1 MNIIATFI
9 GSIFEIYI
17 GHMFFSKF
25 GTKKVSN
32 KTYYICLLVFSILLI
47 TASLTLVKSG
57 FIFLVFFIYSFAHSS
72 LFNIKILKKVV
83 LTFILV
89 ITDALAEM
97 IVVMSTTI
105 GMDTTINLLQDSDI
119 MYLVCI
125 LVAKFLAFAILK
137 PIKKTPF
144 NLQKKFPLWFKFGTA
159 VLPFTSTFI
168 IILLYRYS
176 YLVTDI
182 TYQISTL
189 IAAILLIIAN
199 LLILFVIDK
208 QEVYFR
214 TTERLLFAEAHIKNQ
229 VAHYSELY
237 SQQESLKKFRH
248 DSKNFYTSLIS
259 ILETLT
265 VQDAIAYIKDKMQI
279 ETYETNTINSG
290 HPVIDAIIH
299 SKNLYAQKYGIS
311 IETIIKTTNPIL
323 IDELELGVLIGNALD
338 NAIEA
343 VENLEENISK
353 TIVLNIISSGD
364 MLSIEVSNPTKSNID
379 VQNLKSTKKD
389 KLMHGYGLP
398 GIEAITNKYNGNLS
412 ISCENNTFT
421 LSSILVNVQKQTTE

>member
-9 GSIFEIYI
+9 GAIFEIYI

-32 KTYYICLLVFSILLI
+32 KTYYICLLVISVLLV
-47 TASLTLVKSG
+47 TASLILVKSG
-57 FIFLVFFIYSFAHSS
+57 IIFLVFSIYSFIHSS
-72 LFNIKILKKVV
+72 LFNIKFIKKVV
-83 LTFILV
+83 LTFILI
-89 ITDALAEM
+89 ITAALAEM
-97 IVVMSTTI
+97 IVVMTTTL
-105 GMDTTINLLQDSDI
+105 GMDTTINSLQNSDI
-119 MYLVCI
+119 MYMVCI
-125 LVAKFLAFAILK
+125 LVAKFLAFSILK
-137 PIKKTPF
+137 PIKKSSF
-144 NLQKKFPLWFKFGTA
+144 NSQKKFPLWFKLGTA
-159 VLPFTSTFI
+159 ILPFTSTFI

-176 YLVTDI
+176 YLVADI

-214 TTERLLFAEAHIKNQ
+214 TTERLLFAEAQIKKQ
-229 VAHYSELY
+229 VSHYSELY

-265 VQDAIAYIKDKMQI
+265 VQEAIAYIKNKMQI
-279 ETYETNTINSG
+279 ETYKSNTINSG

-299 SKNLYAQKYGIS
+299 SKNLYAQKYEIS
-311 IETIIKTTNPIL
+311 IETIIKITTPIL

-343 VENLEENISK
+343 VENLEENVSK
-353 TIVLNIISSGD
+353 TIILNIVSSGD
-364 MLSIEVSNPTKSNID
+364 MLSIEVSNPTKNNID

-412 ISCENNTFT
+412 ISCKNNTFT
-421 LSSILVNVQKQTTE
+421 LSSILVNVKKQTT

>member
-1 MNIIATFI
+1 MNIVATFI

-25 GTKKVSN
+25 GTKKFSN
-32 KTYYICLLVFSILLI
+32 KTYNICLLVISVLLI
-47 TASLTLVKSG
+47 TASLILVKSG
-57 FIFLVFFIYSFAHSS
+57 IIFFVFSIYSFIHSS
-72 LFNIKILKKVV
+72 LFNIKFIKKVV
-83 LTFILV
+83 LTFVLI

-97 IVVMSTTI
+97 IVVMTTTL
-105 GMDTTINLLQDSDI
+105 GMDTTITSLQNSDI
-119 MYLVCI
+119 MYMVCI
-125 LVAKFLAFAILK
+125 LVAKFLAFSILK
-137 PIKKTPF
+137 PIKKPSF
-144 NLQKKFPLWFKFGTA
+144 NSQKKFPLWFKLGTA
-159 VLPFTSTFI
+159 ILPFTSTFI

-214 TTERLLFAEAHIKNQ
+214 TTERLLFAEAQIKKQ
-229 VAHYSELY
+229 VSHYSELY

-265 VQDAIAYIKDKMQI
+265 VQDAVDYIKDKIQI
-279 ETYETNTINSG
+279 ETYEANTINSG

-299 SKNLYAQKYGIS
+299 SKNLYAQKNGIS
-311 IETIIKTTNPIL
+311 IETIIKITTPIL
-323 IDELELGVLIGNALD
+323 IDELELGVLIGNAVD

-353 TIVLNIISSGD
+353 TIILNIVSSGD

-412 ISCENNTFT
+412 ISCKNNTFT
-421 LSSILVNVQKQTTE
+421 LSSILVNVKKQTT